1 MAEIDSLEIKLKS
14 NAKDLSKD
22 FDTLSNSLTK
32 LSNIGSVKKLNSN
45 LQDVAKSVKNF
56 VNELNNIDTKN
67 LDKVSHLMDNVAKS
81 ASKGMDNISNV
92 SKEIDKGF
100 DSKKIQKSKQ
110 SVDEFMASIKGL
122 GKNQQFF
129 GTASQVDREIETT
142 RNKIEKIKTSL
153 EAYNQ
158 EGKSVETKGW
168 RTAQRQLEQYSNY
181 LDNLLTKQRELS
193 SNPTGF
199 KFDEQAIANSKD
211 NIYKLLLSNEEYA
224 KMRDEILAKGIK
236 PIDIP
241 VTPKFDEEFASFGE
255 VDTSKLDG
263 VKQQMSDIS
272 EKAKE
277 ISERSKLIFEPS
289 TLSNGQK
296 FTDEYKSIEKEI
308 LKTEKELEKY
318 LNTQER
324 LDSLGTNKE
333 SQRYKNVTMNIEQA
347 DAKLQLL
354 YADMKN
360 LQSTGG
366 DIINPNQFDRLSE
379 GASNAQG
386 VMLSLSKALRAGG
399 FGSAASTVQKLGAD
413 VGSLSGGM
421 SQLGASAEG
430 ASGAMA
436 GMSAAIPVIGL
447 ILAAVTL
454 LVKAFTSLAKAA
466 VNAMK
471 KIGNAIKGVVTKIK
485 ELITNILSVGTA
497 SNQAHTVL
505 GKFINKIVGLF
516 KSRVLR
522 QAITQAIQYMKDGFA
537 SLDVYS
543 NSIGSK
549 FHTNVQT
556 IIADLKWLGRTIAA
570 AFEPIINVAIPILDF
585 LIDKLVTVINYIN
598 QFFAALLGSKTWTKA
613 VKTASDYSSATGGAA
628 KAQKDLN
635 KQIREWDKL
644 NVITDPNKNNGGGGS
659 SSSGASGD
667 GFVTEDVSNNIKDL
681 AKRIKET
688 WDTDADFTWLGTE
701 IGTKVKDTLDKIPW
715 EEKIKPAAAKFG
727 TALATLING
736 FVEVPGLADTIGKTI
751 AQAINTALTFLEKF
765 TSNIHGDS
773 IGTFIGELVGSALR
787 NIEWDKYITSMGN
800 LGRELA
806 KGINALANTDVLSEI
821 SKAFAKILKGAIEG
835 AYQFVTNLDFK
846 NLGTKVGN
854 AISDFFKEMNEKGE
868 DGKTGFQKLGETLSK
883 TASGIMD
890 FLINALDSLDW
901 DEIGQSVIDFVTS
914 IDWGELFLKAVEL
927 KKKIGDA
934 VWEMIKLAFK
944 SITIAE
950 GDITLDIAKAIK
962 DKWDNAKD
970 WLKDKALDIGIKVGD
985 FVQKVKDKWDE
996 IKNWLA
1002 DKAMDFKAKIP
1013 TFEEIKG
1020 GLETLVSNIKGKLE
1034 ATFGIKIPTFEEL
1047 KQGFDNLITNIK
1059 NKLESTFNIKIP
1071 TFEEIKQKV
1080 ENLVKQIVNTL
1091 QGTFNFK
1098 VPSVDAVKQK
1108 LKNVTS
1114 AIKKAFKF
1122 NISLKAPSWD
1132 SIKQGFINIV
1142 NKIKSLFKLDLKF
1155 KTDAKAQ
1162 TASTSIV
1169 GNTVKKIVNKVKGRA
1184 NGGIYSHGNWQK
1196 FATGGFPT
1204 HGSAFIAGESGAEM
1218 VGHINGQTEVLNKS
1232 QIAQAMSSAVVS
1244 GNAEQNALLRQQ
1256 NQLLMQ
1262 ILQKE
1267 SGISY
1272 KDVFKATQKGNNEY
1286 KAMNGVSAFI

>member
-14 NAKDLSKD
+14 NAKDLAKD

-45 LQDVAKSVKNF
+45 LQEVAKSVKNF

-122 GKNQQFF
+122 GKNQKFF
-129 GTASQVDREIETT
+129 GTASQLDREIDTT
-142 RNKIEKIKTSL
+142 KNKIEKVKTSL

-168 RTAQRQLEQYSNY
+168 RTAQRQMEQLSNY

-224 KMRDEILAKGIK
+224 KMRDEILAKSIK

-241 VTPKFDEEFASFGE
+241 VTPKLDEEFASFGK

-296 FTDEYKSIEKEI
+296 FTDEYKSLEKEI

-318 LNTQER
+318 LNTQEK
-324 LDSLGTNKE
+324 LESLGVKKE

-379 GASNAQG
+379 GASKAQG

-399 FGSAASTVQKLGAD
+399 FGSAASSVQKLGAD

-421 SQLGASAEG
+421 SQLGATAEG
-430 ASGAMA
+430 ASTAMA
-436 GMSAAIPVIGL
+436 GLQTAIPIIGL
-447 ILAAVTL
+447 ILAAVML
-454 LVKAFTSLAKAA
+454 LVKAFTSLAKA
-466 VNAMK
+466 VINATK
-471 KIGNAIKGVVTKIK
+471 KIINAIKGMLTKIK
-485 ELITNILSVGTA
+485 EVVSSILSIGTA
-497 SNQAHTVL
+497 SNQAHTMV

-522 QAITQAIQYMKDGFA
+522 QAITQAIQYMKDGFKA
-537 SLDVYS
+537 LDAYS
-543 NSIGSK
+543 NSIGTD
-549 FHTNVQT
+549 FHNNVVT

-570 AFEPIINVAIPILDF
+570 AFEPIVNVATPILDM

-598 QFFAALLGSKTWTKA
+598 QFFSALTGSQTWTKA
-613 VKTASDYSSATGGAA
+613 VKTASDYSSATSGAA

-659 SSSGASGD
+659 GSDGASGD
-667 GFVTEDVSNNIKDL
+667 GFVTEDVSNPIKNL
-681 AKRIKET
+681 AERIKES
-688 WDTDADFTWLGTE
+688 WNKDADFTWLGTE
-701 IGTKVKDTLDKIPW
+701 IGTKVKETLDKIPW

-727 TALATLING
+727 TALATTING
-736 FVEVPGLADTIGKTI
+736 FVEVPGLADTIGTTI
-751 AQAINTALTFLEKF
+751 AQAINTVLTTFDKF
-765 TSNIHGDS
+765 TENIHGDS
-773 IGTFIGELVGSALR
+773 IGKFIGELVGSALK
-787 NIEWDKYITSMGN
+787 NIEWNKYIKGMGN
-800 LGRELA
+800 LGEELA
-806 KGINALANTDVLSEI
+806 KGINALAKTDVFSEI
-821 SKAFAKILKGAIEG
+821 TKAFAKILKGAIEG
-835 AYQFVTNLDFK
+835 AYKFVTNLDFK
-846 NLGTKVGN
+846 ELGKKVGK
-854 AISDFFKEMNEKGE
+854 AITDFFKEMNEVDESGMSGWE
-868 DGKTGFQKLGETLSK
+868 KLGVTLKSLGDGIKDFFTNLKDNIETDEIKKSL
-883 TASGIMD
+883 GD
-890 FLINALDSLDW
+890 FLKGLIDPEDLEGKFKDKLKESFTKALTGPIDLGDLKFTFNAGESL
-901 DEIGQSVIDFVTS
+901 G
-914 IDWGELFLKAVEL
+914 
-927 KKKIGDA
+927 
-934 VWEMIKLAFK
+934 
-944 SITIAE
+944 
-950 GDITLDIAKAIK
+950 AKAQEGWK
-962 DKWDNAKD
+962 EAKD
-970 WLKDKALDIGIKVGD
+970 WLDEHPLDIMTKIQD
-985 FVQKVKDKWDE
+985 FVQDVKTGWQNITD
-996 IKNWLA
+996 WLKINA
-1002 DKAMDFKAKIP
+1002 LNFLAKIP
-1013 TFEEIKG
+1013 TFEDIKG
-1020 GLETLVSNIKGKLE
+1020 DVESLVSTIKGKLE
-1034 ATFGIKIPTFEEL
+1034 GTFGIKIPTF
-1047 KQGFDNLITNIK
+1047 D
-1059 NKLESTFNIKIP
+1059 
-1071 TFEEIKQKV
+1071 EIKQKV
-1080 ENLVKQIVNTL
+1080 EQLVSDIKGIL
-1091 QGTFNFK
+1091 KGTFNLN
-1098 VPSVDAVKQK
+1098 VPSEKTIKAK
-1108 LKNVTS
+1108 LKSVTS
-1114 AIKKAFKF
+1114 AIKSAMKF
-1122 NISLKAPSWD
+1122 TIKLSAPKWD
-1132 SIKQGFINIV
+1132 SIKAGFNTIV
-1142 NKIKSLFKLDLKF
+1142 DKIKSLFKLDLKF
-1155 KTDAKAQ
+1155 TANAKTQ
-1162 TASTSIV
+1162 TISTTV
-1169 GNTVKKIVNKVKGRA
+1169 GNAINNLVKKATKKKA
-1184 NGGIYSHGNWQK
+1184 NGGIYSHGTWQK
-1196 FATGGFPT
+1196 FAVGGFPS
-1204 HGSAFIAGESGAEM
+1204 HGSAFIAGENGAEM

-1232 QIAQAMSSAVVS
+1232 QIAQAMSSAVIS

-1256 NQLLMQ
+1256 NELLMQ

-1272 KDVFKATQKGNNEY
+1272 KDVFKATQKGNKEY
-1286 KAMNGVSAFI
+1286 KAINGVSAFA

>member
-22 FDTLSNSLTK
+22 FDTLSNSIDK
-32 LSNIGSVKKLNSN
+32 LSGGTKSLTNN
-45 LQDVAKSVKNF
+45 LHSIAKAFKDF
-56 VNELNNIDTKN
+56 ANELNTIDSKG
-67 LDKVSHLMDNVAKS
+67 LDKVNQLMNNLSKT
-81 ASKGMDNISNV
+81 ASKGLGDISKV
-92 SKEIDKGF
+92 SNELDKGF
-100 DSKKIQKSKQ
+100 NSKKIQKSKQ

-158 EGKSVETKGW
+158 EGKSVETKCW

-181 LDNLLTKQRELS
+181 LDNLLSKQKQLG

-211 NIYKLLLSNEEYA
+211 NIYKLLLSNEEYT
-224 KMRDEILAKGIK
+224 KMREGILAKGIK
-236 PIDIP
+236 PIEIP
-241 VTPKFDEEFASFGE
+241 VEIDTESLDESLGGFKNYDAIDVVKEKVSE
-255 VDTSKLDG
+255 VG
-263 VKQQMSDIS
+263 QQAKVTAERMS
-272 EKAKE
+272 
-277 ISERSKLIFEPS
+277 LMFEPS
-289 TLSNGQK
+289 TLGKGQK
-296 FTDEYKSIEKEI
+296 FTDEYKSLEKEI
-308 LKTEKELEKY
+308 LATEKELEKY
-318 LNTQER
+318 LNTQEK
-324 LDSLGTNKE
+324 LESLGVKKE
-333 SQRYKNVTMNIEQA
+333 SQRYKNVALNIEQA

-354 YADMKN
+354 NADMKN
-360 LQSTGG
+360 LQASGK
-366 DIINPNQFDRLSE
+366 DVVNPNQFDRLSE
-379 GASNAQG
+379 SVSNAQG
-386 VMLSLSKALRAGG
+386 IMLSLSKALRAGG

-421 SQLGASAEG
+421 SQLGASAES

-436 GMSAAIPVIGL
+436 GMSAAIPIIGL

-454 LVKAFTSLAKAA
+454 LIKAFTSLTKAV

-471 KIGNAIKGVVTKIK
+471 KIGSAIKGIITKVRDLLK
-485 ELITNILSVGTA
+485 SILSIGTA
-497 SNQAHTVL
+497 SNQAHTIV

-516 KSRVLR
+516 KSRILR

-570 AFEPIINVAIPILDF
+570 AFEPIINVATPILDF

-598 QFFAALLGSKTWTKA
+598 QFFAALSGSKTWTKA

-644 NVITDPNKNNGGGGS
+644 NVITDPNKNSSGGGGS
-659 SSSGASGD
+659 TSGASGD
-667 GFVTEDVSNNIKDL
+667 GFVTEDVSNSIKDL

-751 AQAINTALTFLEKF
+751 AQAINTALTFLENF

-901 DEIGQSVIDFVTS
+901 DEIGQSVIDFISS

-950 GDITLDIAKAIK
+950 GDITLDIAKA
-962 DKWDNAKD
+962 
-970 WLKDKALDIGIKVGD
+970 
-985 FVQKVKDKWDE
+985 VKDKFDNA
-996 IKNWLA
+996 KNWLA

-1013 TFEEIKG
+1013 TFEEIKS

-1098 VPSVDAVKQK
+1098 VPSVDTVKQK

-1169 GNTVKKIVNKVKGRA
+1169 GNTVKKIVNKVTGRA

-1262 ILQKE
+1262 ILEKE